1 MEKLIINICSPKNEN
16 WGDAVFAENLSKE
29 ILKLD
34 VSAKIVYIED
44 WYKNT
49 NYKISLTI
57 SGKFAYKPDQSKRNL
72 LWIISHPEIRTVEE
86 LNSYNHVFIA
96 SEYFQKM
103 VRNDISVPSSVLNQA
118 SKFAFNDS
126 KKNKIYD
133 LLFVGNNYYDNFPA
147 RKIIYD
153 LDEEN
158 RQILK
163 VIGKNWLKFL
173 PKENILSEFADYKNL
188 SNIYSSAKIVL
199 NDHHEYM
206 RRFGFINNRTFD
218 LAALRQFQISD
229 YLKGIDLYGIES
241 YKSSDDLN
249 VKIKDY
255 LNNEKERNRNEIIT
269 NKLCENNTFA
279 NVAKEIAKNNIKK
292 EP

>member
-16 WGDAVFAENLSKE
+16 WGDAVFAEILSNE
-29 ILKLD
+29 LQKLN
-34 VSAKIVYIED
+34 VSSKIVCIED

-57 SGKFAYKPDQSKRNL
+57 SGKFPYKPDQRKRNL
-72 LWIISHPEIRTVEE
+72 LWIISHPEIRTMEE

-96 SEYFQKM
+96 SEYFQKI
-103 VRNDISVPSSVLNQA
+103 VRNDISVSSSVLNQA
-118 SKFAFNDS
+118 SNFVFNDS
-126 KKNKIYD
+126 KKNKKYD

-173 PKENILSEFADYKNL
+173 PKENILSEFTNYKNL
-188 SNIYSSAKIVL
+188 PNIYSSAKIVL
-199 NDHHEYM
+199 NDHHEFM

-218 LAALRQFQISD
+218 LAGLSQFQISD
-229 YLKGIDLYGIES
+229 YVKGIDSYGIES
-241 YKSSDDLN
+241 YKSKDELN
-249 VKIKDY
+249 VKIKYY
-255 LNNEKERNRNEIIT
+255 LNNEKERKRNEIIV
-269 NKLCENNTFA
+269 NKLCANNTFA
-279 NVAKEIAKNNIKK
+279 NVAKEIAKKM
-292 EP
+292 